1 VTTMETFGDPAVWLP
16 LVFAGLMGVS
26 ILVYVIL
33 DGFDLGVGNLLLLG
47 TTEEERDR
55 MVASIGPFWD
65 ANETWLVLAVGLLLV
80 AFPIAHGTILTALY
94 IPVALMLL
102 GLIMRGVAFE
112 FRAKAPMSHK
122 RSWDWAF
129 SAGSILTGLAQGF
142 MLGLYIM
149 GLEWTVA
156 TVAFASLT
164 AVCLTFGY
172 GFIGASWLVMKCEAG
187 LQMKAVQWAKRG
199 LWFVLAGLAAVSLAS
214 PFVSPRIFERWFS
227 MPEFLVLAPLPI
239 ASVFLIGVLWISLRH
254 LPDEADRWSWVP
266 FVTSIALF
274 TLAFAGL
281 AYSFYPYVVP
291 ERLTLYEAAAA
302 PESLFI
308 ILVGALF
315 VLPVIVGY
323 TILAYTVFRGKATE
337 LRYD

>member
-1 VTTMETFGDPAVWLP
+1 METFGDPAVWLP

-102 GLIMRGVAFE
+102 GLHERRRLE

-156 TVAFASLT
+156 TVPSRSLT

-172 GFIGASWLVMKCEAG
+172 GFIGASWLVMSARPG
-187 LQMKAVQWAKRG
+187 
-199 LWFVLAGLAAVSLAS
+199 
-214 PFVSPRIFERWFS
+214 
-227 MPEFLVLAPLPI
+227 
-239 ASVFLIGVLWISLRH
+239 
-254 LPDEADRWSWVP
+254 
-266 FVTSIALF
+266 
-274 TLAFAGL
+274 
-281 AYSFYPYVVP
+281 
-291 ERLTLYEAAAA
+291 
-302 PESLFI
+302 
-308 ILVGALF
+308 
-315 VLPVIVGY
+315 
-323 TILAYTVFRGKATE
+323 FR
-337 LRYD
+337 

>member
-1 VTTMETFGDPAVWLP
+1 METFGDPAVWLP